1 MRSLITFVAVTF
13 MLGFA
18 FVLCASAGQSRAQAA
33 APVSV
38 SCPVDGGGSIAAGD
52 AARTGTGVWECT
64 EDGTLIELSASVRH
78 ARPSV
83 HASLPSWV
91 HWAPASSR
99 AARQVC
105 GRGVQAITVW
115 GGSGDT
121 SAVVCGDGK
130 ADVS

>member
-1 MRSLITFVAVTF
+1 MRSLMTLIVVAF
-13 MLGFA
+13 SLGFA
-18 FVLCASAGQSRAQAA
+18 FALCASAGQ
-33 APVSV
+33 
-38 SCPVDGGGSIAAGD
+38 
-52 AARTGTGVWECT
+52 ARTVAAQQHPATV
-64 EDGTLIELSASVRH
+64 LSASVGH
-78 ARPSV
+78 VRPPA
-83 HASLPSWV
+83 HPSLPSWV